1 VNQNKEYIKFR
12 YEWDNQGFFFPE
24 KTFETIN
31 YWRNKLYEKNLIGA
45 IDKFIGFGNISL
57 RIDKTNQ
64 FIISGSATGLYKNL
78 NKLSYAK
85 VTDFNIDNNFIR
97 CVGGTKASSE
107 SLTHAAIY
115 QNNQSINGIVHT
127 HHKGLWKALFNKKP
141 TTSEE
146 ALFGTTE
153 LAREIEKLMKK
164 HKTLKEKTIILG
176 GHKEGIL
183 TIGET
188 LEEAVNTLLNEF
200 NQLEN

>member
-1 VNQNKEYIKFR
+1 VNQDKEYIKFR
-12 YEWDNQGFFFPE
+12 YEWNNQGFFFPE
-24 KTFETIN
+24 KSFEKIN

-64 FIISGSATGLYKNL
+64 FIISGSATGLYENL

-85 VTDFNIDNNFIR
+85 VIDFNIDNNFIR

-127 HHKGLWKALFNKKP
+127 HHKGLWKALLHKKP
-141 TTSEE
+141 TTSKK
-146 ALFGTTE
+146 ASFGTTE
-153 LAREIEKLMKK
+153 LAREIENLVRKPE
-164 HKTLKEKTIILG
+164 TLKEKIIILG
-176 GHKEGIL
+176 GHEEGIL

-200 NQLEN
+200 YQLEN